1 MPLNGLYVDVRC
13 YANVLTT
20 IIIIISQDLTKQD
33 NWKNTR
39 VSRVGSLNRGI
50 RAGNVWTHTVIW
62 CGDSRMTASGLRAHI
77 VAMRL
82 H

>member
-1 MPLNGLYVDVRC
+1 MPLNALYVDVRC

-20 IIIIISQDLTKQD
+20 IIIIISHDLTKQE

-39 VSRVGSLNRGI
+39 VSRVGSMNRGI
-50 RAGNVWTHTVIW
+50 RAGSVCMQTVIW
-62 CGDSRMTASGLRAHI
+62 SGDSRMAANGLRAHI